1 MIFGSCATAMPYFY
15 NGEQNEN
22 YKSTT
27 NNNTDIPK
35 MEAAADIDRLRTFRI
50 VTDVCQHQIFCPG
63 GESDSGRIYRFITF
77 VTAYGGNIFRN
88 YITIFG
94 DQYCIECDTGDHRF
108 SDDREKV
115 YLIYGTNDR
124 TELFSGRSDP
134 GNSDYI

>member
-1 MIFGSCATAMPYFY
+1 MPYFY

-35 MEAAADIDRLRTFRI
+35 MEAAADIDRLCTFRI

-77 VTAYGGNIFRN
+77 VTAYGGDIFRN

-94 DQYCIECDTGDHRF
+94 DQYCIECDTGDHWF

-115 YLIYGTNDR
+115 YLIYGIDDR